1 MYLNK
6 RYLIHWML
14 IAMLAIMPYRS
25 VMAMESGCEMNDAA
39 THTMVDHS
47 MHMAMDMDMQMEH
60 STDPA
65 RHDCCCCDN
74 AMVCSSD
81 CSSGI
86 HFSFIIQQLI
96 PVAAN
101 YRSSLIAL
109 ADYEVLLRAPSPP
122 IRPPANLPA

>member
-1 MYLNK
+1 
-6 RYLIHWML
+6 ML

-25 VMAMESGCEMNDAA
+25 VMAMESGCEMNDTSSHA
-39 THTMVDHS
+39 MVDHS
-47 MHMAMDMDMQMEH
+47 MHMSMDMGMQMEH
-60 STDPA
+60 GGDA
-65 RHDCCCCDN
+65 AEHDCCCCDN
-74 AMVCSSD
+74 AMVCGSD
-81 CSSGI
+81 CGSGI

>member
-1 MYLNK
+1 MYLKK

-14 IAMLAIMPYRS
+14 IAMLAILPYRS
-25 VMAMESGCEMNDAA
+25 VMAMESGCNMNDTA
-39 THTMVDHS
+39 THDMVDHS
-47 MHMAMDMDMQMEH
+47 MHMAMDMQMEH
-60 STDPA
+60 SIDSA
-65 RHDCCCCDN
+65 KQDCCCCDT

-86 HFSFIIQQLI
+86 HFSFIIQQPV

-101 YRSSLIAL
+101 YLSSLIAL
-109 ADYEVLLRAPSPP
+109 ADNEVLLRAPSPP